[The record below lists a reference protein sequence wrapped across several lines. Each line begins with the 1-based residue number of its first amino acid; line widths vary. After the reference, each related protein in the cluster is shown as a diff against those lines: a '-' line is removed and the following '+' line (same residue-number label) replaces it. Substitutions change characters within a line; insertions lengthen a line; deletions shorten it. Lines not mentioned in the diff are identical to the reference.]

1 MVLTGK
7 DGLPVKKFF
16 AFLLMFAML
25 FSVGFTTVGC
35 GSKEKEKDKKEE
47 KKKDEKPKGGT

>member
-1 MVLTGK
+1 M
-7 DGLPVKKFF
+7 KKFF

-35 GSKEKEKDKKEE
+35 GKKEKEATKEKEKEKDPKE
-47 KKKDEKPKGGT
+47 KKPAT

>member
-1 MVLTGK
+1 M
-7 DGLPVKKFF
+7 KKFF